1 MKREVA
7 EELQRRKRNQKR
19 KVKSNQKGEERI
31 IFNRAVDMRRKVAE
45 MKQVSKKKNQIVQEN
60 AAGTQKRLLNG
71 KRYVQEPERRK
82 NKNKRRNSTK
92 KRTKSKRQKTRE
104 RRKNLK
110 SGKQENGQVRVKG
123 KKGKKTNRLKGRE
136 RQGEV
141 NVTAC
146 LMKVMFYARLNEKK
160 ATAISRQVKRIKDN
174 KKIQISKGKKKSE
187 FNAVRDRLL
196 SALGG
201 NASSPTCAGQS
212 FNSTLSNSTR
222 NRAFSQNTL
231 STLMGCEA
239 DIEEKCGDQTT
250 WDTSKLEECETLA
263 LNFKDAL
270 SECFAP
276 SMNMEEGCICVQ
288 AIRESDVVSMQKC
301 DAKAE
306 NNAALN
312 AKKLCKKAVGE
323 CKNAALAAVEG
334 IDTCKEEKYSQ
345 ATAEASTAGQL
356 LVELGVFFY

>member
-7 EELQRRKRNQKR
+7 EELQRRKRNKR
-19 KVKSNQKGEERI
+19 KVNSNQKGEERI

-160 ATAISRQVKRIKDN
+160 ATAISRRR
-174 KKIQISKGKKKSE
+174 GK
-187 FNAVRDRLL
+187 
-196 SALGG
+196 
-201 NASSPTCAGQS
+201 
-212 FNSTLSNSTR
+212 R
-222 NRAFSQNTL
+222 NRS
-231 STLMGCEA
+231 
-239 DIEEKCGDQTT
+239 
-250 WDTSKLEECETLA
+250 
-263 LNFKDAL
+263 
-270 SECFAP
+270 
-276 SMNMEEGCICVQ
+276 SMP
-288 AIRESDVVSMQKC
+288 
-301 DAKAE
+301 
-306 NNAALN
+306 
-312 AKKLCKKAVGE
+312 
-323 CKNAALAAVEG
+323 
-334 IDTCKEEKYSQ
+334 
-345 ATAEASTAGQL
+345 
-356 LVELGVFFY
+356 

>member
-7 EELQRRKRNQKR
+7 EELQRRKRNKR
-19 KVKSNQKGEERI
+19 KVNSNQKGEERI
-31 IFNRAVDMRRKVAE
+31 IFNRAVDMRRKVAG

-82 NKNKRRNSTK
+82 NKNKRRSSTK
-92 KRTKSKRQKTRE
+92 KRTKSKKQKTRE

-160 ATAISRQVKRIKDN
+160 ASAISRQVKRIKDN
-174 KKIQISKGKKKSE
+174 KKIQLSKGKKKSE
-187 FNAVRDRLL
+187 FNGVKDRLL

-201 NASSPTCAGQS
+201 DALNPTCAGQS
-212 FNSTLSNSTR
+212 FNSTISNSTR

-250 WDTSKLEECETLA
+250 WDTSKLEELEECETLA

-323 CKNAALAAVEG
+323 CKNAAVAAVEG

-345 ATAEASTAGQL
+345 ATAAASTAGQI
-356 LVELGVFFY
+356 GVFFY